1 MSTNTPGSGGLSSA
15 VLALA
20 RLDAVE
26 EAMTRARSACTELR
40 WHNALRKRIPEA
52 AAEATVRA
60 ARSSAALE
68 GARYPTNFV
77 REVIAGRAVP
87 DDLSG
92 TQLAAAVR
100 IAAYAAELSRQAH
113 PLRGNLLHVLSTMSV
128 AAGAGLVDDD
138 RLGRPRLGEEQPG
151 DLGGLPAPPPPGEVL
166 ERLRALEEVL
176 AEESLPGLVVAA
188 LLHGEILA
196 LRPFAI
202 GNGLIARALFRIHVV
217 TSGVDPT
224 GVAVPEAAFLDDA
237 TGYGQAGNAYAT
249 GRDVPGFI
257 VSCAQA
263 VEKGAGEGRTICQA
277 VQAGRLPRTG

>member
-1 MSTNTPGSGGLSSA
+1 MNDTELSSG
-15 VLALA
+15 VRALA
-20 RLDAVE
+20 TLDTVAESV
-26 EAMTRARSACTELR
+26 TKARDACTDLR
-40 WHNALRKRIPEA
+40 WHNALRKRTPEA

-68 GARYPTNFV
+68 GARYPMNFV
-77 REVIAGRAVP
+77 REVIAGREVP

-100 IAAYAAELSRQAH
+100 VAAYAAELSSQPH
-113 PLRGNLLHVLSTMSV
+113 PLRGNLLRVLSSMSV
-128 AAGAGLVDDD
+128 AAGAGLVSDD
-138 RLGRPRLGEEQPG
+138 RLGRPRLGEEMPG
-151 DLGGLPAPPPPGEVL
+151 DLGGLPAPPPPAEVVQ
-166 ERLRALEEVL
+166 RLQALDDILVDD
-176 AEESLPGLVVAA
+176 SLPGLVVAA

-202 GNGLIARALFRIHVV
+202 GNGLIARALFRIHIV

-249 GRDVPGFI
+249 GHDVPGFI

-277 VQAGRLPRTG
+277 VMAGRLPRTA